1 MSFHRLAS
9 LLVLFVYTA
18 SIAGCLIPTEPDP
31 DPDPDP
37 DPMPMDTGPTAAFT
51 ADETNGPAPTLIQF
65 TDQSTPGTAAI
76 TQWAW
81 DFGDGLES
89 TAQNPVHDYGTPGTY
104 AVSLQVTTAV
114 GTDTET
120 QTDYITIEA
129 VPPVMPSVVA
139 PTGPVTGSAVTLT
152 GTTTAEAS
160 LLITGGVA
168 NVTTTADA
176 EGAFSVAV
184 AIAPN
189 RISRLFL
196 TATLNGLSSPPVPE
210 EISQD
215 NQAPNVFIDFPA
227 DGMQITEDS
236 LTVAGRVADML
247 SGFDGLTV
255 SLSGLTG
262 NVASGV
268 GTSGTFEIPSVPL
281 VLGDNILEVVATD
294 GAGNSRTDTITVTRV
309 APTGDRLNVTAGNG
323 QSGMVRTALEA
334 PIQVTLQDENGAPI
348 VGRVLSFRV
357 VRSDGLLDRT
367 AAFDDPA
374 LQLSQNT
381 DAAGLAQVYWKLG
394 ADAGCGNNRVRVRD
408 ELSGSEVTF
417 CASAEHGAPNQ
428 LNLVM
433 GNNQRAATGGM
444 APDRLRVRVSDG
456 DNGVAGVMVDF
467 MAMVGGGQVNDQIV
481 ATVESDANGI
491 AEVAWVMGE
500 NAGEQMV
507 VAEFD
512 DNMGAPVFFEAFAVA
527 ATDGMTTTLSGIVL
541 DNASLPVG
549 GAPCELE
556 VNGEAVPSVVSGAD
570 GRFIFEDIP
579 AGQGHLHVGGLQAT
593 QLNGATVDAGS
604 FPDLEVAVTVVA
616 NAANSLPSPVLLPML
631 DPTNAR
637 SYDGTADVELT
648 VAGIEGLRMIVRAGS
663 MRYPDGSEPS
673 PSNPATLALNQV
685 QTDDIPMPLPN
696 GVASPFAWTLQPSGA
711 TFDPPVEIVYPN
723 MAGLAAG
730 TASFFLSFN
739 HDTGAFE
746 VVGTGAVSDDA
757 SEIVT
762 DRGSGISV
770 AGWGGNCP
778 PYSVTGEVK
787 SCEANLGALLKES
800 VRFLIALVKD
810 VNKITKIIACGSDI
824 IFRGPDC
831 YDAYVAFR
839 DLDSTSSQLPD
850 ALSKSFACVKSL
862 KVIANNCL
870 DVFLPLN
877 PFEWASKAKILSDA
891 LSRALAFGR
900 ANDCFL
906 GTSGEVVLKTIDS
919 LNNLANPFIDL
930 AANADP
936 KKAAL
941 AATCAALQSMSDI
954 FAFGAIV
961 SNKGE
966 HPLSDEQLAEL
977 DRLFADLPAMVET
990 IDDTDEAIL
999 AIINAPSFDTSIQE
1013 IISDSESALDTLTS
1027 TELAG
1032 FTVMVSNQIS
1042 LADEFGLV
1050 DFGNITIPD
1059 EFGPGGPGT
1068 APDFIGDD
1076 ILHLLGF
1083 KETETGTRYVYS
1095 TPFQIR
1101 NGEPFA
1107 LEFDSLTFSDEV
1119 PPFPQTVAL
1128 SATALAIPENG
1139 TSQLRV
1145 TGTFFNGDPVDLSS
1159 AADGTTYR
1167 VSNPDIINVSGDGLL
1182 SGVSTGT
1189 AYVTA
1194 TNFSATAVRRVT
1206 VSNDLFSTT
1215 VEGQVLDFNGDPVVG
1230 AIVTTALGGEAITD
1244 ETGSFTLNLILPTG
1258 TAGVTLN
1265 IQVEDD
1271 AFNSD
1276 VLAVVVDG
1284 LTDAGTLEY
1293 IPSDAMTTVLGTV
1306 NRSTGDALAGAT
1318 VISDQGGE
1326 GITDETGAFSFAVT
1340 LSNYE
1345 SITVTATFEDET
1357 ESLSGRSE
1365 ATSPVI
1371 EGTTDVGMITV
1382 NPAIAVLYPR
1392 KRIQVDTTPGDLAV
1406 ADFNGDDILDVITAN
1421 EVPDT
1426 LSLAL
1431 GQGDGSF
1438 ALRTDI
1444 LIGTD
1449 PNFGI
1454 GINPDAIV
1462 AGDFNEDGAMDVVTA
1477 NLFGNSISFV
1487 PGNGQG
1493 SFGAPTEYASG
1504 ISPQSVVAA
1513 DFNGDDQLD
1522 VATPNTAT
1530 DDVSI
1535 FLGNGDGT
1543 FDTAVHYT
1551 VGDTPRFLRAADFN
1565 GDNVPDLAAAN
1576 SGSFGGTVSVLLGAG
1591 DGTFGAQMVFSTGSG
1606 TDALA
1611 TGDFDKNGT
1620 MDIAANRGGLSGDIV
1635 GIYSGNGD
1643 GTFTLDSDIPLPS
1656 VNFLESVD
1664 LDEDGNLDL
1673 LVSFIG
1679 QQFGVQI
1686 LNGAGDGTFTLGDVL
1701 DGAQFP
1707 DRVVPADLNDDGSLD
1722 LALVNTQSDDV
1733 SIFLASADGVFD
1745 DGRYAVGARPFRVEL
1760 NHMDSDANLDAVVLN
1775 GDNSSSPMYSLSV
1788 LLGGGDGQF
1797 MDSVETTV
1805 ASEPVDLATGDLN
1818 GDTLADALVSRC
1830 CDGAVDVLL
1839 SDGMGGFSS
1848 TTPITVGTGLA
1859 VLALGDIDGDGEL
1872 DLVSVERFSQ
1882 STDLT
1887 VRLGNG
1893 DGTFADS
1900 LAFVGAPNAMDII
1913 LVDMNGDESLDA
1925 VVGAFAGI
1933 YIAPGNG
1940 DGTFTEP
1947 SMLGIPGGPMG
1958 LAIGDVN
1965 NDGNPDVAMVASSAA
1980 DLLIALG
1987 NGDGTLA
1994 ATLQRDV
2001 LPRPTTVSLYDVNDD
2016 GRPDAIVGNE
2026 LNNSFEVYVGRG
2038 DGTFADGDAYGAGQQ
2053 PVDLVLGDLNGDA
2066 LPDVVTAH
2074 EAGGDIGVSLHE

>member
-1 MSFHRLAS
+1 MSARRIA
-9 LLVLFVYTA
+9 LLTMLFVYTA
-18 SIAGCLIPTEPDP
+18 TVTGCLQPTPPDP

-37 DPMPMDTGPTAAFT
+37 DPTPMETGPTAAFT
-51 ADETNGPAPTLIQF
+51 ADETAGPAPTLIQF

-104 AVSLQVTTAV
+104 TVSLQVTTTV
-114 GTDTET
+114 GTDAET
-120 QTDYITIEA
+120 QTDYITIAA
-129 VPPVMPSVVA
+129 VAPIMPNVVA

-152 GTTTAEAS
+152 GTTTAGAS
-160 LLITGGVA
+160 LMITGGVT
-168 NVTTTADA
+168 NTTTSADA

-184 AIAPN
+184 DIAPN
-189 RISRLFL
+189 RVSRLFV
-196 TATLNGLSSPPVPE
+196 TATLNGLSSPPVPV
-210 EISQD
+210 EIAQD
-215 NQAPNVFIDFPA
+215 NQAPNVFIDLPA
-227 DGMQITEDS
+227 DGMQVTEDS

-247 SGFDGLTV
+247 SGIDGLTV

-281 VLGDNILEVVATD
+281 VLGDNLLEVVAMD

-309 APTGDRLNVTAGNG
+309 EATGDRLNVAAGNG
-323 QSGMVRTALEA
+323 QTGMVRTALEA
-334 PIQVTLQDENGAPI
+334 PIQVALQDENGAPI
-348 VGRVLSFRV
+348 AGRSLSFRV
-357 VRSDGLLDRT
+357 VRSDGLLDGDPDFST
-367 AAFDDPA
+367 PA
-374 LQLSQNT
+374 LMLSQDT
-381 DAAGLAQVYWKLG
+381 DAAGLAQVYWQLG
-394 ADAGCGNNRVRVRD
+394 ADAGCGNNRVLVRD
-408 ELSGSEVTF
+408 EVSGKEVTF

-444 APDRLRVRVSDG
+444 VPDRLRVRVSDG

-467 MAMVGGGQVNDQIV
+467 MAMAGGGQVNDQIV

-512 DNMGAPVFFEAFAVA
+512 DNAGAPVFFEAFAVA
-527 ATDGMTTTLSGIVL
+527 STEGVTTTLSGIVL

-556 VNGEAVPSVVSGAD
+556 VNGEAVPSVTSGAD
-570 GRFIFEDIP
+570 GRFVFENIP

-593 QLNGATVDAGS
+593 QLNGETVDAGS

-637 SYDGTADVELT
+637 QYDGTADVELT
-648 VAGIEGLRMIVRAGS
+648 VEGIEGLRMIVRAGS
-663 MRYPDGSEPS
+663 MRFPDGSEPS
-673 PSNPATLALNQV
+673 PTNPATLALNQV

-723 MAGLAAG
+723 MAGLAPG

-746 VVGTGAVSDDA
+746 VVGTGAVTDDG

-762 DRGSGISV
+762 DRGAGISI

-778 PYSVTGEVK
+778 PYSATGEVK
-787 SCEANLGALLKES
+787 SCEANLSALLKEG
-800 VRFLIALVKD
+800 VRF
-810 VNKITKIIACGSDI
+810 IIAVGKDLNKFTKVLNCFTDI
-824 IFRGPDC
+824 VVSGPNC
-831 YDAYVAFR
+831 IAAYQTFR
-839 DLDSTSSQLPD
+839 DEGSNDVQKAEA
-850 ALSKSFACVKSL
+850 ALKCAKAL
-862 KVIANNCL
+862 KTIANNCAN
-870 DVFLPLN
+870 VFVAVD
-877 PFEWASKAKILSDA
+877 PFKLAERAKLLSDGLA
-891 LSRALAFGR
+891 RALAFAR
-900 ANDCFL
+900 ANDCFV
-906 GTSGEVVLKTIDS
+906 GESGARVLKGIEAI
-919 LNNLANPFIDL
+919 NNLINPFLGL
-930 AANADP
+930 ASDADP
-936 KKAAL
+936 KKLAITLACFFLQTIVDGLEFGQIGGKQDTGDAL
-941 AATCAALQSMSDI
+941 YSEET
-954 FAFGAIV
+954 
-961 SNKGE
+961 
-966 HPLSDEQLAEL
+966 LAEL
-977 DRLFADLPAMVET
+977 DAMFADLPAMLDDLVEGNEEVM
-990 IDDTDEAIL
+990 DRLNDPALKASMDEAMTEL
-999 AIINAPSFDTSIQE
+999 QGAIDE
-1013 IISDSESALDTLTS
+1013 ELTS

-1107 LEFDSLTFSDEV
+1107 IEFDSLTFSDEV
-1119 PPFPQTVAL
+1119 PPFPQTVSL

-1145 TGTFFNGDPVDLSS
+1145 TGTFFNGDPVDLTA

-1167 VSNPDIINVSGDGLL
+1167 VSNPDIITVSGDGLL
-1182 SGVSTGT
+1182 SGVTAGT

-1215 VEGQVLDFNGDPVVG
+1215 VEGQVLDFNGEPVVG
-1230 AIVTTALGGEAITD
+1230 AVVTTALGGEAITD

-1265 IQVEDD
+1265 VLADGD
-1271 AFNSD
+1271 TFSSD
-1276 VLAVVVDG
+1276 VLTVVIDG
-1284 LTDAGTLEY
+1284 IVDAGTLEY
-1293 IPSDAMTTVLGTV
+1293 IPSDAMTTLVGTV
-1306 NRSTGDALAGAT
+1306 NRSTGEALAGAT

-1326 GITDETGAFSFAVT
+1326 GMSDETGAFSFAVT

-1345 SITVTATFEDET
+1345 NITVTATFEGET

-1365 ATSPVI
+1365 ATLPVI
-1371 EGTTDVGMITV
+1371 EGTTDVGTITV
-1382 NPAIAVLYPR
+1382 NPAVQVLYPR
-1392 KRIQVDTTPGDLAV
+1392 KRIVVDSTPGDLAV
-1406 ADFNGDDILDVITAN
+1406 ADFNGDNILDIITAN

-1431 GQGDGSF
+1431 GQGDGGF
-1438 ALRTDI
+1438 GLRTDI

-1477 NLFGNSISFV
+1477 NLFSHTISFV

-1493 SFGAPTEYASG
+1493 GFGAPAEFASG
-1504 ISPQSVVAA
+1504 VSPQSVVAA

-1530 DDVSI
+1530 DDVSV

-1543 FDTAVHYT
+1543 FDMAVHYD
-1551 VGDTPRFLRAADFN
+1551 VGDTPRFLRVADFN

-1591 DGTFGAQMVFSTGSG
+1591 DGTFGAQMVFTTGSG

-1643 GTFTLDSDIPLPS
+1643 GTFTPGVDIALPS
-1656 VNFLESVD
+1656 VSFLESVD

-1673 LVSFIG
+1673 LASFIG

-1722 LALVNTQSDDV
+1722 LALVNTQSNDV
-1733 SIFLASADGVFD
+1733 AVFLAAADGVFD
-1745 DGRYAVGARPFRVEL
+1745 DGRYATGPRPFRVEL

-1788 LLGGGDGQF
+1788 LLGRGDGQF
-1797 MDSVETTV
+1797 MDGVETSV

-1818 GDTLADALVSRC
+1818 GDDIADALVSRC

-1839 SDGMGGFSS
+1839 SDAMGGFSS

-1859 VLALGDIDGDGEL
+1859 ALALGDLDGDGVL
-1872 DLVSVERFSQ
+1872 DLASVERFSQ

-1893 DGTFADS
+1893 NGTFSDS
-1900 LAFVGAPNAMDII
+1900 LAFSGAPSAMDIV

-1925 VVGAFAGI
+1925 VIGAFAGI
-1933 YIAPGNG
+1933 YVALGNG

-1947 SMLGIPGGPMG
+1947 SMLGVAGGPIG
-1958 LAIGDVN
+1958 LAVGDVN

-1980 DLLIALG
+1980 DLLVALG

-2001 LPRPTTVSLYDVNDD
+2001 LPQPATVSLYDVNDD
-2016 GRPDAIVGNE
+2016 GRPDAIVGNA
-2026 LNNSFEVYVGRG
+2026 LNNSFEVYLGRG
-2038 DGTFADGDAYGAGQQ
+2038 DGTFADGDAYGVGQQ
-2053 PVDLVLGDLNGDA
+2053 SVDLVLGDLNGDD
-2066 LPDVVTAH
+2066 LPDVVTAN
-2074 EAGGDIGVSLHE
+2074 EAGGDIAVSLHE